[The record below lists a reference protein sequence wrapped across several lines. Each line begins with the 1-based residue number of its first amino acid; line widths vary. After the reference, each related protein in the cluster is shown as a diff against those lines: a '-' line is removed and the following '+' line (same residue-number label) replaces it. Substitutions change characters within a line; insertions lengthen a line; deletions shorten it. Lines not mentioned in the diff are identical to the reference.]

1 MTLEK
6 VLFAAVLSV
15 TTVACGTTSS
25 NGGGDD
31 GGGGGGGGGGGSGS
45 NGGSGTTPSNWTEM
59 PLSSGHDD
67 DAVTAIYF
75 ASPSQ
80 GLIATAG
87 SESSSGGI
95 FNAAATSVTGIS
107 FDGSSS
113 NDLEFYGFAKTPTG
127 YYAYTDIEET
137 VVGDSTGKFSDLG
150 ANGTQAGNVSQVL
163 GAYVTAT
170 DTVLVTKEALW
181 QAASVPGA
189 SADYT
194 AIFAP
199 PPADPTVPDDFPST
213 DCQDG
218 PSPNDPVFINMA
230 SVAISSDGKTIVYA
244 AASDAD
250 GVPEVCVSTNGGSV
264 FLPTELPGTSAVAPS
279 GIVFPNPAEP
289 STLIVYSAQTDNDAG
304 ANFIMRSTNGGTS
317 FQPVAI
323 PSSLAS
329 KSMEFDYAFFAP
341 DGQHGWI
348 IGLDD
353 DADLGLALVT
363 TDGGQTWAEDTTGI
377 ANVDPANEERL
388 RAGFALDATH
398 VWIGGDHG
406 VLFAYTPQ

>member
-1 MTLEK
+1 MALEK
-6 VLFAAVLSV
+6 VLVAALLSIS
-15 TTVACGTTSS
+15 TVACGTTAS
-25 NGGGDD
+25 NAGDD
-31 GGGGGGGGGGGSGS
+31 DGGGGGGGSGS
-45 NGGSGTTPSNWTEM
+45 NGGSNTTPSNWTEM

-67 DAVTAIYF
+67 DAVTAIYY

-95 FNAAATSVTGIS
+95 FNANATSVTGIS

-150 ANGTQAGNVSQVL
+150 PNGTQAGNVSQVI

-170 DTVLVTKEALW
+170 DTVLVTKEAVW
-181 QAASVPGA
+181 QATSVPGA
-189 SADYT
+189 SADYS
-194 AIFAP
+194 ASFAP
-199 PPADPTVPDDFPST
+199 PPASPTVPEDFPST
-213 DCQDG
+213 DCQDD
-218 PSPNDPVFINMA
+218 PLPNDPVFINMA
-230 SVAISSDGKTIVYA
+230 TVAISTDGKTIVYA
-244 AASDAD
+244 SASDAD
-250 GVPEVCVSTNGGSV
+250 GVPEVCVSTNGGAA
-264 FLPTELPGTSAVAPS
+264 FLPTELPGGEVAPS
-279 GIVFPNPAEP
+279 GVVFPNPADP

-317 FQPVAI
+317 FQSVAI
-323 PSSLAS
+323 PSSVAS
-329 KSMEFDYAFFAP
+329 KSIEFDYAFFAP

-353 DADLGLALVT
+353 TNDLGLALVT
-363 TDGGQTWAEDTTGI
+363 TDGGETWAEDTTGI
-377 ANVDPANEERL
+377 ASVDPANEERL